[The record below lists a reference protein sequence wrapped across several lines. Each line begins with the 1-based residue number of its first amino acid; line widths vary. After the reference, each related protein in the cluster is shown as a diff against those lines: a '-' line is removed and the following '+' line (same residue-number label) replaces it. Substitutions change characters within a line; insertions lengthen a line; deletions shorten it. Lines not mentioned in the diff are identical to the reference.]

1 MAKYKTDAEAQQDLA
16 RQLQEK
22 ARELR
27 PIYDSTDRVVK
38 ERADKLKAE
47 IGKIQNQLMMTG
59 SVGAL
64 GGGLASGVTSL
75 GTGLFDLGAMGIN
88 ALTGSKLGMAS
99 EYLTP
104 GLESVSKEQAGL
116 FGLGRGVG
124 SSLGLGKTLS
134 VLNIGSNVTDEL
146 MFNGVP
152 VTQILTAVGALS
164 TAGYRAGKNWQDNRG
179 VKKIMEQLG
188 PDGENILKQFMIR
201 GQDST
206 DPRVAGIVGKL
217 RTNPQFAEMFNV
229 LEKEATKAATG
240 GVRVTTRAGYQ
251 AEQAGPAI
259 FQAVDNNINGL
270 KEQIK
275 TAGGGAYSKAF
286 DMAGDTPMVSMNVT
300 KDKIAG
306 LIDTYKKSDLSDS
319 GNTVRFLEGLQDSL
333 TRGEG
338 LVSGVTN
345 TVQTNK
351 MTIPQLQSWLTD
363 FGKKAAGSE
372 ALITDVS
379 IGTQQKIASA
389 IFGGLKDDLK
399 GLAQSKNV
407 DERAVANLMMG
418 ASKQTRQAVEK
429 YQGAIAQGLPAILKD
444 KNIASIDTDTLMNTI
459 GSLSAGQQKNLF
471 GILKNTA
478 PEDLKRIQ
486 QVNYDNFVQSA
497 RTKLP
502 DGTDGVDLKLL
513 AGKFNTLPETEK
525 SKLALSLGTSLDDFS
540 AKMKDAE
547 SFFKYQQAYAGKTAD
562 AKVNPAEL
570 SQAAYALTGGSYT
583 GSKVGAMMGNIW
595 NSIKGGLNDE
605 QTLNFLMSPETK
617 GILRESIMSP
627 NSQKTLDRISRTL
640 GGSYETPAMAEAVV
654 GAAQLGYR
662 GAVDGAQ
669 RAAPAAASAQAPVE
683 PWDVGPMGGTP
694 ATETQPQQQTN
705 PKESWDLGPASSVS
719 PKDIEAQIRAEAQK
733 QGLGQYADLFVR
745 QAKQESSYNPYA
757 VSKAGAQGVFQLM
770 PGTAKELGVTDP
782 FDVAQNISGG
792 INYMG
797 QQLNRFKDP
806 ALALAAYNAG
816 PRRVAEFGGVP
827 NIPET
832 QDYVKRI
839 LGG

>member
-16 RQLQEK
+16 RKLQEK
-22 ARELR
+22 SRELR
-27 PIYDSTDRVVK
+27 PIYDSTDPVIK
-38 ERADKLKAE
+38 AKADKLKTE
-47 IGKIQNQLMMTG
+47 IKTIQNQLMMTG

-64 GGGLASGVTSL
+64 GGGLVSGITSL
-75 GTGLFDLGAMGIN
+75 GTGLFDLAAMGYN
-88 ALTGSKLGMAS
+88 KFVAPKEKLGSAS
-99 EYLTP
+99 EWLLP
-104 GLESVSKEQAGL
+104 GIESVSKEQAGL

-124 SSLGLGKTLS
+124 SSLGLNKTLAA
-134 VLNIGSNVTDEL
+134 LNIGSNVTDEI

-152 VTQILTAVGALS
+152 VTQLLTAVGALS
-164 TAGYRAGKNWQDNRG
+164 TAGYRAGKNWQENRG
-179 VKKIMEQLG
+179 VRKLMEQLG
-188 PDGENILKQFMIR
+188 PDGENTLRQFMLR

-206 DPRVAGIVGKL
+206 DPKVAGIVGKL

-229 LEKEATKAATG
+229 LEKEATKAATKG
-240 GVRVTTRAGYQ
+240 ARITPRAGYQ
-251 AEQAGPAI
+251 AETAGPAI
-259 FQAVDNNINGL
+259 FQAVDNNIQGL

-286 DMAGDTPMVSMNVT
+286 DMAGDTPMVSMNTT
-300 KDKIAG
+300 KEKIAG
-306 LIDTYKKSDLSDS
+306 LIETYQKSDLPDS
-319 GNTVRFLEGLQDSL
+319 KNTVKFLENLQESL

-372 ALITDVS
+372 SLITDVS

-407 DERAVANLMMG
+407 DERAIANLMMG

-444 KNIASIDTDTLMNTI
+444 KNISSIDTDTLMNTI
-459 GSLSAGQQKNLF
+459 SGLSAAQQKNLF

-486 QVNYDNFVQSA
+486 QVNYDNFVQGA
-497 RTKLP
+497 RTTLP
-502 DGTDGVDLKLL
+502 DGTTGVDLKLL
-513 AGKFNTLPETEK
+513 AKKFNTLPAEEK

-540 AKMKDAE
+540 GKMKDAE
-547 SFFKYQQAYAGKTAD
+547 NFFKYQQTYAGKVAD
-562 AKVNPAEL
+562 AKVNPADL

-583 GSKVGAMMGNIW
+583 GGKVGAMVGNIW
-595 NSIKGGLNDE
+595 NSIKGGLSDE
-605 QTLNFLMSPETK
+605 KTLNFLMSPETK
-617 GILRESIMSP
+617 GILKESILSP
-627 NSQKTLDRISRTL
+627 NSQKTLEKLTRTL
-640 GGSYETPAMAEAVV
+640 GGSDVGSPVAATAE
-654 GAAQLGYR
+654 LGYR
-662 GAVDGAQ
+662 GVIDGVQ
-669 RAAPAAASAQAPVE
+669 RAAPVTATPRESWDIGPMEDNQQAPST
-683 PWDVGPMGGTP
+683 D
-694 ATETQPQQQTN
+694 
-705 PKESWDLGPASSVS
+705 KWDLGPVSGVS
-719 PKDIEAQIRAEAQK
+719 PTDIEAQIRSEAQK
-733 QGLGQYADLFVR
+733 QGLGQYADLFVK
-745 QAKQESSYNPYA
+745 QARQESNFNPYA
-757 VSKAGAQGVFQLM
+757 ESRAGAQGVFQLM
-770 PGTAKELGVTDP
+770 PGTAKDLGVTDP

-792 INYMG
+792 IRYMG
-797 QQLNRFKDP
+797 QQLNRFNDP

-816 PRRVAEFGGVP
+816 PQRVIDFGGVP

>member
-64 GGGLASGVTSL
+64 GGGIASGVTSL

-124 SSLGLGKTLS
+124 SSLGLGKVLS
-134 VLNIGSNVTDEL
+134 ALNIGSNVTDEM

-152 VTQILTAVGALS
+152 VTQLLTAVGALG
-164 TAGYRAGKNWQDNRG
+164 TAGYKAGKNWQDNRG

-188 PDGENILKQFMIR
+188 PDGENTLKQFMIR

-229 LEKEATKAATG
+229 LESKATKAATEG
-240 GVRVTTRAGYQ
+240 ARVTTKAGYQ
-251 AEQAGPAI
+251 AEKAGPAV
-259 FQAVDNNINGL
+259 FQAVDNNIRGL

-300 KDKIAG
+300 RDKIAG
-306 LIDTYKKSDLSDS
+306 LIDTYKKSDLPDS
-319 GNTVRFLEGLQDSL
+319 QNTVKFLEGLQENL
-333 TRGEG
+333 TKGEG

-345 TVQTNK
+345 AVQTNK

-372 ALITDVS
+372 SLITDVS

-407 DERAVANLMMG
+407 DERGIANLMMG
-418 ASKQTRQAVEK
+418 ASKQTKKAVDE
-429 YQGAIAQGLPAILKD
+429 YQSAIAQGLPAILKD
-444 KNIASIDTDTLMNTI
+444 KNIASIDTDTLMNAI
-459 GSLSAGQQKNLF
+459 SGLSTGQQKSLF
-471 GILKNTA
+471 GILQNTA

-486 QVNYDNFVQSA
+486 QVNYDSFVQGA
-497 RTKLP
+497 RTVLP
-502 DGTDGVDLKLL
+502 DGSTGVDLKLL
-513 AGKFNTLPETEK
+513 SKKFNTLPAEEQ

-540 AKMKDAE
+540 GKMKDAE
-547 SFFKYQQAYAGKTAD
+547 SFFKYQQAYAGKLAD
-562 AKVNPAEL
+562 SKVNPADL

-583 GSKVGAMMGNIW
+583 GGKVGAMMGNIW

-617 GILRESIMSP
+617 GILRESVMSP
-627 NSQKTLDRISRTL
+627 NSQKTLEKITRTL
-640 GGSYETPAMAEAVV
+640 GGTDVATPAI
-654 GAAQLGYR
+654 AAGQLGYR
-662 GAVDGAQ
+662 GVVDGVQ
-669 RAAPAAASAQAPVE
+669 RAPQAAPQAQVE
-683 PWDVGPMGGTP
+683 PWDVGPMGGVTAP
-694 ATETQPQQQTN
+694 ETQPQQAS
-705 PKESWDLGPASSVS
+705 PKEYWDLGPASSVS
-719 PKDIEAQIRAEAQK
+719 PTDIESQIRAEAQK
-733 QGLGQYADLFVR
+733 QGLGQYADMFVK
-745 QAKQESSYNPYA
+745 QAKQESGYNPYA

-770 PGTAKELGVTDP
+770 PGTAKDLGVTDP
-782 FDVAQNISGG
+782 FDAAQNISGG

-816 PRRVAEFGGVP
+816 PNRVAAFGGVP

-839 LGG
+839 LGS

>member
-22 ARELR
+22 AAELR
-27 PIYDSTDRVVK
+27 PIYDSTDAVLK
-38 ERADKLKAE
+38 AKADKLKTE

-64 GGGLASGVTSL
+64 GGGIASGVTSL
-75 GTGLFDLGAMGIN
+75 GTGLLDLGALGIN
-88 ALTGSKLGMAS
+88 ALVKPKEKLGMAS
-99 EYLTP
+99 EWLLP
-104 GLESVSKEQAGL
+104 GVESVSKEQAGL

-124 SSLGLGKTLS
+124 GSLGLGKVLS
-134 VLNIGSNVTDEL
+134 VLNIGSNITDET

-152 VTQILTAVGALS
+152 VTQLLTAVGSLS
-164 TAGYRAGKNWQDNRG
+164 TAGYKAGKNWQENRG

-188 PDGENILKQFMIR
+188 PDGENTLKQFMIR

-229 LEKEATKAATG
+229 LESKATKAATEG
-240 GVRVTTRAGYQ
+240 ARAVTKTGYE
-251 AEQAGPAI
+251 AEKAGPAI
-259 FQAVDNNINGL
+259 FQAIDNNISGL

-286 DMAGDTPMVSMNVT
+286 DMAGDTPMVAMNT
-300 KDKIAG
+300 TRDKIAQ
-306 LIDTYKKSDLSDS
+306 LIANYSKSDLPDS
-319 GNTVRFLEGLQDSL
+319 QNTVRFLENLQNNL
-333 TRGEG
+333 TQGEG

-345 TVQTNK
+345 TVQVNK

-379 IGTQQKIASA
+379 IGTQQKLASA
-389 IFGGLKDDLK
+389 IFSGLKEDLK
-399 GLAQSKNV
+399 ALAQSKNV

-418 ASKQTRQAVEK
+418 ASKQTKQAVDK
-429 YQGAIAQGLPAILKD
+429 YQSAIAQGLPAILKD
-444 KNIASIDTDTLMNTI
+444 KNIASIDTDTLMQTI
-459 GSLSAGQQKNLF
+459 GGLSAGQQKNLF

-486 QVNYDNFVQSA
+486 QVTYDNFVQSA

-513 AGKFNTLPETEK
+513 AGKFNTLPEAEK
-525 SKLALSLGTSLDDFS
+525 SKLALSLGTGLDDFA

-547 SFFKYQQAYAGKTAD
+547 SFFKYQQAYAGKAAD

-583 GSKVGAMMGNIW
+583 GGKIGAMMGNIW

-627 NSQKTLDRISRTL
+627 NSQKTLDKISRTL
-640 GGSYETPAMAEAVV
+640 GGANVSEPVV
-654 GAAQLGYR
+654 AAGQLGYR
-662 GAVDGAQ
+662 AAVEGVQ
-669 RAAPAAASAQAPVE
+669 RPAVATPQAPTE
-683 PWDVGPMGGTP
+683 AWDIGP
-694 ATETQPQQQTN
+694 ATETQSTPSSG
-705 PKESWDLGPASSVS
+705 ESWDLGPASSVS
-719 PKDIEAQIRAEAQK
+719 PKEIEAQIRAEAQK
-733 QGLGQYADLFVR
+733 QGYGQYADLFVK
-745 QAKQESSYNPYA
+745 QAKQESGYNPYA

-792 INYMG
+792 ISYMG

-806 ALALAAYNAG
+806 AMALAAYNAG
-816 PRRVAEFGGVP
+816 PQRVINAGGIP
-827 NIPET
+827 NIAET

-839 LGG
+839 LGS

>member
-38 ERADKLKAE
+38 EKADKLKAE

-59 SVGAL
+59 SIGAL
-64 GGGLASGVTSL
+64 GGGIASGVTSL

-116 FGLGRGVG
+116 YGLGRGVG
-124 SSLGLGKTLS
+124 SSLGLGKVLS
-134 VLNIGSNVTDEL
+134 ALNIGSNVTDEM

-152 VTQILTAVGALS
+152 VTQLLTAVGALG
-164 TAGYRAGKNWQDNRG
+164 TAGYKVGKNWQENRG

-188 PDGENILKQFMIR
+188 PDGENTLRKFMIS

-240 GVRVTTRAGYQ
+240 GARVTTKAGYE
-251 AEQAGPAI
+251 AEKAGPAI
-259 FQAVDNNINGL
+259 FQAVDNNISGL

-286 DMAGDTPMVSMNVT
+286 DMAGDTPMVSMNMT
-300 KDKIAG
+300 KEKIAG
-306 LIDTYKKSDLSDS
+306 LIDTYKKSDLPDS
-319 GNTVRFLEGLQDSL
+319 QNTVKFLEGLQENL
-333 TRGEG
+333 TKGEG

-345 TVQTNK
+345 VVQTNK

-486 QVNYDNFVQSA
+486 QVNYDNFVQGA

-547 SFFKYQQAYAGKTAD
+547 SFFKYQQAYAGKAAD

-583 GSKVGAMMGNIW
+583 GGKVGAMMGNIW

-617 GILRESIMSP
+617 GILRESVMSP
-627 NSQKTLDRISRTL
+627 NSQKTLEKITRTL
-640 GGSYETPAMAEAVV
+640 GGADVATPTI
-654 GAAQLGYR
+654 AAGQLGYR
-662 GAVDGAQ
+662 GVVDGVQ
-669 RAAPAAASAQAPVE
+669 RAPQAAPQAPTE

-694 ATETQPQQQTN
+694 ATETQPQQVA
-705 PKESWDLGPASSVS
+705 PKESWDLGPASNVS
-719 PKDIEAQIRAEAQK
+719 PKDIEAQIRQVAQDK
-733 QGLGQYADLFVR
+733 GLGQYADMFVR
-745 QAKQESSYNPYA
+745 QAKQESGFNPFA

-770 PGTAKELGVTDP
+770 PGTAKDLGVTDP
-782 FDVAQNISGG
+782 FDVTQNIAGG
-792 INYMG
+792 IDYMG
-797 QQLNRFKDP
+797 QQLKRFNDP

-816 PRRVAEFGGVP
+816 PKRVADFGGIP

>member
-27 PIYDSTDRVVK
+27 PIYDSTDTVLK
-38 ERADKLKAE
+38 AKADKLKAE

-64 GGGLASGVTSL
+64 GGGLASGITSL
-75 GTGLFDLGAMGIN
+75 GTGLLDLGAMGYN
-88 ALTGSKLGMAS
+88 ALVKPKEKLGMAS

-124 SSLGLGKTLS
+124 SSVGLGKVLS
-134 VLNIGSNVTDEL
+134 VLNVGSNVTDEI

-152 VTQILTAVGALS
+152 VTQLLTAVGALG
-164 TAGYRAGKNWQDNRG
+164 TAGYKVGKNWQDNRG

-188 PDGENILKQFMIR
+188 PDGENTLRKFMIS

-229 LEKEATKAATG
+229 LEKEVTKAATG
-240 GVRVTTRAGYQ
+240 GARVTTKAGYQ

-259 FQAVDNNINGL
+259 FQAVDSHISGL

-286 DMAGDTPMVSMNVT
+286 DMAGDTPMVSMNMT
-300 KDKIAG
+300 REKIAG
-306 LIDTYKKSDLSDS
+306 LIDTYKKSDLPDS
-319 GNTVRFLEGLQDSL
+319 QNTVKFLEGLQENL
-333 TRGEG
+333 TKGEG

-345 TVQTNK
+345 VVQTNK

-363 FGKKAAGSE
+363 FGKKAAGGES
-372 ALITDVS
+372 LITDVS
-379 IGTQQKIASA
+379 IGTQQKIAST

-444 KNIASIDTDTLMNTI
+444 KNIASIDTDTLLNTI
-459 GSLSAGQQKNLF
+459 SGLSAGQQKNLF
-471 GILKNTA
+471 GVLKNTA

-486 QVNYDNFVQSA
+486 QVNYDNFVQGA
-497 RTKLP
+497 RTVLP
-502 DGTDGVDLKLL
+502 DGTTGVDLKLL
-513 AGKFNTLPETEK
+513 AKKFNTLPSEEQ

-540 AKMKDAE
+540 GKMKDAE
-547 SFFKYQQAYAGKTAD
+547 SFFKYQQAYAGKAAD
-562 AKVNPAEL
+562 SKVNPAEL

-583 GSKVGAMMGNIW
+583 GGKVGAMMGNIW

-617 GILRESIMSP
+617 GILRESVMSP
-627 NSQKTLDRISRTL
+627 NSQKTLDKISRTL
-640 GGSYETPAMAEAVV
+640 GGADAATPAI
-654 GAAQLGYR
+654 AAGQLGYR
-662 GAVDGAQ
+662 GVVDGVQKAPQ
-669 RAAPAAASAQAPVE
+669 AAPQTPTE
-683 PWDVGPMGGTP
+683 PWDIGPMEGAP
-694 ATETQPQQQTN
+694 ATGTQQTA
-705 PKESWDLGPASSVS
+705 PTDPWDLGPASSVS

-733 QGLGQYADLFVR
+733 QGLGQYADMFVK
-745 QAKQESSYNPYA
+745 QAKQESGYNPYA

-770 PGTAKELGVTDP
+770 PGTAKDLGVTDP

-827 NIPET
+827 EIPET
-832 QDYVKRI
+832 QNYVKSI

>member
-1 MAKYKTDAEAQQDLA
+1 MAKYKTNAEAQQDLA
-16 RQLQEK
+16 RQLQDK

-27 PIYDSTDRVVK
+27 PIYDSTDRVMK
-38 ERADKLKAE
+38 ERADKLKSE
-47 IGKIQNQLMMTG
+47 IGAIQNKLMMVQEGGTG
-59 SVGAL
+59 LFGTV
-64 GGGLASGVTSL
+64 GGGLAKGVTQAATAIPDILS
-75 GTGLFDLGAMGIN
+75 
-88 ALTGSKLGMAS
+88 MAS
-99 EYLTP
+99 NYLGGTNLPMLGEKIAP
-104 GLESVSKEQAGL
+104 GLEVTSQDKVKQGL
-116 FGLGRGVG
+116 FGLSQGVG

-134 VLNIGSNVTDEL
+134 ALNIGSTATDAVL
-146 MFNGVP
+146 FDGVP
-152 VTQILTAVGALS
+152 VTQLLTAVGALS
-164 TAGYRAGKNWQDNRG
+164 TAGYRAGKNWQENRG
-179 VKKIMEQLG
+179 VKKLMEQLG
-188 PDGENILKQFMIR
+188 PDGENTLRRFMIS

-217 RTNPQFAEMFNV
+217 RTNPQFAEMFNI
-229 LEKEATKAATG
+229 LESKATKAATAG
-240 GVRVTTRAGYQ
+240 ARETTKAGYQ
-251 AEQAGPAI
+251 AEKAGPAI
-259 FQAVDNNINGL
+259 FQAVDNNISGL

-286 DMAGDTPMVSMNVT
+286 DMAGDTPMVSMNAT
-300 KDKIAG
+300 KDKISK
-306 LIDTYKKSDLSDS
+306 LIETYKDSDLSDS

-372 ALITDVS
+372 SLITDVS

-418 ASKQTRQAVEK
+418 ASKQTRQAVK
-429 YQGAIAQGLPAILKD
+429 GYQDAIAQGLPAILKD

-459 GSLSAGQQKNLF
+459 SGLSTGQQKNLF

-486 QVNYDNFVQSA
+486 QVNYDNFVQGV

-502 DGTDGVDLKLL
+502 DGNDGIDLKLL

-540 AKMKDAE
+540 AKMKDAT
-547 SFFKYQQAYAGKTAD
+547 SFFKYQQAYAGKAAD

-583 GSKVGAMMGNIW
+583 GSKVGGMMGNIW

-627 NSQKTLDRISRTL
+627 NSQKTVEKISRVL
-640 GGSYETPAMAEAVV
+640 GGESVARPAFGATQIIGKVGSEDAQQQQAQPAPVSGRPDLDLSTPDTEAS
-654 GAAQLGYR
+654 
-662 GAVDGAQ
+662 
-669 RAAPAAASAQAPVE
+669 PAAS
-683 PWDVGPMGGTP
+683 
-694 ATETQPQQQTN
+694 PQSRPELDLSYN
-705 PKESWDLGPASSVS
+705 PT
-719 PKDIEAQIRAEAQK
+719 DIEAQIRTEAQK
-733 QGLGQYADLFVR
+733 QGLGQYADMFVR

-770 PGTAKELGVTDP
+770 PGTAKDLGVTDP

-816 PRRVAEFGGVP
+816 PKRVSDFGGIP

>member
-64 GGGLASGVTSL
+64 GGGIASGVTSL
-75 GTGLFDLGAMGIN
+75 GTGLFDLGAMGYN
-88 ALTGSKLGMAS
+88 ALVKPKEKLGMAS
-99 EYLTP
+99 EWLTP

-116 FGLGRGVG
+116 FGVGRGVG
-124 SSLGLGKTLS
+124 SSLGLGKVLS
-134 VLNIGSNVTDEL
+134 ALNIGSNVTDEM

-152 VTQILTAVGALS
+152 VTQLLTAVGALG
-164 TAGYRAGKNWQDNRG
+164 TAGYKVGKNWQENRG

-188 PDGENILKQFMIR
+188 PDGENILRQFMIR

-229 LEKEATKAATG
+229 LEKEATKVATG
-240 GVRVTTRAGYQ
+240 SARVTTKAGYE
-251 AEQAGPAI
+251 AEKAGPAI
-259 FQAVDNNINGL
+259 FQAVDNNISGL

-286 DMAGDTPMVSMNVT
+286 DLAGDTPMVSMNVT

-306 LIDTYKKSDLSDS
+306 LIDTYKKSDLPDS
-319 GNTVRFLEGLQDSL
+319 QNTVKFLEGLQESL

-345 TVQTNK
+345 AVQTNK

-372 ALITDVS
+372 SLITDVS

-429 YQGAIAQGLPAILKD
+429 YQGAISQGLPAILKD

-459 GSLSAGQQKNLF
+459 SGLSAGQQKSLF
-471 GILKNTA
+471 GVLKNTA

-486 QVNYDNFVQSA
+486 QVNYDNFVQGA
-497 RTKLP
+497 RTVLP
-502 DGTDGVDLKLL
+502 DGSTGVDLKIL
-513 AGKFNTLPETEK
+513 AKKFNTLPAEEQ

-547 SFFKYQQAYAGKTAD
+547 SFFKYQQAYAGKAAD

-583 GSKVGAMMGNIW
+583 GGKIGAMMGNIW

-617 GILRESIMSP
+617 GILRESILSP
-627 NSQKTLDRISRTL
+627 NSQKTLDKITRTL
-640 GGSYETPAMAEAVV
+640 GGADVATPTI
-654 GAAQLGYR
+654 AAGQLGYR
-662 GAVDGAQ
+662 GVVDGAQ
-669 RAAPAAASAQAPVE
+669 RAPQAAPPAPTE
-683 PWDVGPMGGTP
+683 AWDIGPMGGAP
-694 ATETQPQQQTN
+694 AVETPQQTA
-705 PKESWDLGPASSVS
+705 PKESWDLGPASSIS
-719 PKDIEAQIRAEAQK
+719 PTDIEAQIRAEAQK
-733 QGLGQYADLFVR
+733 QGLGQYADMFVR
-745 QAKQESSYNPYA
+745 QAKQESNYDPYA
-757 VSKAGAQGVFQLM
+757 VSKVGAQGVFQLM
-770 PGTAKELGVTDP
+770 PGTAKDLGVTDP

-792 INYMG
+792 IRYMG
-797 QQLNRFKDP
+797 QQLNRFNDP

>member
-1 MAKYKTDAEAQQDLA
+1 MAKYKTNAEAQQDLS

-27 PIYDSTDRVVK
+27 PIYDSTDRVLK
-38 ERADKLKAE
+38 EKADKLKAD

-64 GGGLASGVTSL
+64 GGGLASGITGL
-75 GTGLFDLGAMGIN
+75 GTGLLDIGAMGAN

-116 FGLGRGVG
+116 FGLGKGVG
-124 SSLGLGKTLS
+124 SSIGLSKVLS
-134 VLNIGSNVTDEL
+134 ALNIGANVTDEV

-152 VTQILTAVGALS
+152 VTQILTAVGSLS
-164 TAGYRAGKNWQDNRG
+164 QAGYKAGKNWQENRG
-179 VKKIMEQLG
+179 VKKLIEQLG
-188 PDGENILKQFMIR
+188 PEGESTLKEFLIR
-201 GQDST
+201 GQDSA

-217 RTNPQFAEMFNV
+217 RSDPKYAEIFNV
-229 LEKEATKAATG
+229 LGTKATEKATAG
-240 GVRVTTRAGYQ
+240 ARVSTKAGYQ

-275 TAGGGAYSKAF
+275 TAGGGAYNKAF
-286 DMAGDTPMVSMNVT
+286 EMAGDTPMVSMNVT
-300 KDKIAG
+300 KDKIAT
-306 LIDTYKKSDLSDS
+306 LIDSYKKSDLPDS
-319 GNTVRFLEGLQDSL
+319 QNTVKFLEGLQENL
-333 TRGEG
+333 TKGEG

-345 TVQTNK
+345 VVQTNK

-363 FGKKAAGSE
+363 FGKKAAGGES
-372 ALITDVS
+372 LITDVS

-399 GLAQSKNV
+399 GLAQSTNV
-407 DERAVANLMMG
+407 DERGIANLMMG

-429 YQGAIAQGLPAILKD
+429 YQGAIAQGLPEILKN

-459 GSLSAGQQKNLF
+459 SGLSAGQQKNLF

-486 QVNYDNFVQSA
+486 QVNYDNFVQGA

-540 AKMKDAE
+540 GRMKDAE
-547 SFFKYQQAYAGKTAD
+547 SFFKYQQAYAGKVAD

-583 GSKVGAMMGNIW
+583 GGKIGAMAGNIW
-595 NSIKGGLNDE
+595 NSIKGGLSDE
-605 QTLNFLMSPETK
+605 NTLNFLISPETK
-617 GILRESIMSP
+617 GILRDSIVSP
-627 NSQKTLDRISRTL
+627 NSQKTIDKLSRVL
-640 GGSYETPAMAEAVV
+640 GQADVATPVAN
-654 GAAQLGYR
+654 AAQQGYR
-662 GAVDGAQ
+662 GAVSAVQ
-669 RAAPAAASAQAPVE
+669 RPDVAAPQAPTE
-683 PWDVGPMGGTP
+683 PWDIGP
-694 ATETQPQQQTN
+694 ATETTPTTTQTA
-705 PKESWDLGPASSVS
+705 PTGSTEPWDLGPASSVA
-719 PKDIEAQIRAEAQK
+719 PAEIEAQIRAEAQK
-733 QGLGQYADLFVR
+733 QGLGQYADMFVK
-745 QAKQESSYNPYA
+745 QAKQESGYNPYA

-770 PGTAKELGVTDP
+770 PGTAKDLGVTDP

-816 PRRVAEFGGVP
+816 PKRVADFGGIP

>member
-1 MAKYKTDAEAQQDLA
+1 MAKYKTDAAAQQDLA
-16 RQLQEK
+16 RQLQAK
-22 ARELR
+22 AAELR
-27 PIYDSTDRVVK
+27 PIYDSTDPAEK
-38 ERADKLKAE
+38 AKADKLKAE

-75 GTGLFDLGAMGIN
+75 GTGLLDLAAMGYN
-88 ALTGSKLGMAS
+88 KVVNPKEKLGMAS

-116 FGLGRGVG
+116 FGLGRGIG
-124 SSLGLGKTLS
+124 SSLGLGKTLAA
-134 VLNIGSNVTDEL
+134 LNVGSNVTDEI

-152 VTQILTAVGALS
+152 VTQLLTAVGALS
-164 TAGYRAGKNWQDNRG
+164 TAGYKAGKNWQENRG
-179 VKKIMEQLG
+179 VKKLMDQLG
-188 PDGENILKQFMIR
+188 PDAENTLKDFMIR
-201 GQDST
+201 GQNST
-206 DPRVAGIVGKL
+206 DPQVAGIVGKL

-229 LEKEATKAATG
+229 LESKATKAATEG
-240 GVRVTTRAGYQ
+240 ARVSTKAGYK
-251 AEQAGPAI
+251 AEQTGPAV
-259 FQAVDNNINGL
+259 FQAVDGYISGL
-270 KEQIK
+270 KENIK

-286 DMAGDTPMVSMNVT
+286 DMAGDTPMVSMNTT
-300 KDKIAG
+300 KEKIAQM
-306 LIDTYKKSDLSDS
+306 IESYSKSDLPDS
-319 GNTVRFLEGLQDSL
+319 QNTVKFLQGLQENL

-372 ALITDVS
+372 SLITDVS
-379 IGTQQKIASA
+379 VGTQQKIASA

-429 YQGAIAQGLPAILKD
+429 YQGAIAQGLPAVLKD
-444 KNIASIDTDTLMNTI
+444 KNIASIDTDTLLKTI
-459 GSLSAGQQKNLF
+459 DGLSASQQNSLF

-478 PEDLKRIQ
+478 PEDFKRIQ
-486 QVNYDNFVQSA
+486 QVNYDNFVQGA
-497 RTKLP
+497 RTVLP
-502 DGTDGVDLKLL
+502 DGSTGVDLKLL
-513 AGKFNTLPETEK
+513 AKNFNTLKPEEQ

-547 SFFKYQQAYAGKTAD
+547 SFFKYQQSYAGKLAD
-562 AKVNPAEL
+562 AKINPADV

-583 GSKVGAMMGNIW
+583 GGKVGAMMGNVW
-595 NSIKGGLNDE
+595 NAIKGGLDDE
-605 QTLNFLMSPETK
+605 KTLNFLMSPETK
-617 GILRESIMSP
+617 GILKESILSP
-627 NSQKTLDRISRTL
+627 NSQKTLDKLTRTL
-640 GGSYETPAMAEAVV
+640 GGADVATPAI
-654 GAAQLGYR
+654 AAGEIGYR
-662 GAVDGAQ
+662 GVVNAEQRPAVVT
-669 RAAPAAASAQAPVE
+669 PQAPTE
-683 PWDVGPMGGTP
+683 AWDIGP
-694 ATETQPQQQTN
+694 ATESAPASSG
-705 PKESWDLGPASSVS
+705 ESWDIGPASSVS
-719 PKDIEAQIRAEAQK
+719 PKEIEAQIRAEAEK
-733 QGLGQYADLFVR
+733 QGLGQYADMFVR
-745 QAKQESSYNPYA
+745 QAKQESSFNPYA
-757 VSKAGAQGVFQLM
+757 QSKAGAQGVFQLM

-806 ALALAAYNAG
+806 KLALAAYNAG
-816 PRRVAEFGGVP
+816 PQRVASAGGVP
-827 NIPET
+827 NIAET
-832 QDYVKRI
+832 QDYVRRI